1 MRVALG
7 LACLIWVPV
16 IAEAQE
22 RPTRDA
28 AGYLADVTG
37 VWRSPDY
44 GLLAEIRRDGLS
56 LYHEAGGLCLPD
68 ARDAEAQAEGFAVWS
83 PVEGPVAE
91 AVFAEV
97 PGGTPYLFEGASGV
111 PAACHQKLTPAQRF
125 DFAVA
130 TLRQH
135 YAGFAA
141 RHIDPEA
148 LLAEVRQAYPVID
161 TDDAL
166 WGALSRIFIR
176 LNDPHSELHGVIG
189 GVEIELAAGEAPT
202 LTAVGDAAAQKTWLA
217 AYRDGILSGLLRGQG
232 HHVGNNRLFWGV
244 RDGVGYL
251 NIVTMGA
258 FDAKADPS
266 DTQALEAIL
275 DEALTAFQGTRA
287 VVVDVSNNRGGY
299 DSVSR
304 TIAARFYDQPRLAY
318 QKRPWREGQTTT
330 STSVVIQPSSRVRY
344 TGPVYVVTSDIT
356 VSAGEIFA
364 LAMRALPQVR
374 LVGSTTRAA
383 LSDQIEKPLGEG
395 WRFSLSGELYT
406 NPQGEVP
413 EGRGIVPDTPW
424 SVFEGRGH
432 AANLAAFIDGL
443 KP

>member
-1 MRVALG
+1 MRKALG
-7 LACLIWVPV
+7 LVCLFLVPV

-28 AGYLADVTG
+28 AGYFADVTG
-37 VWRSPDY
+37 VWRSRDY
-44 GLLAEIRRDGLS
+44 GLLVEIRRDGIS

-83 PVEGPVAE
+83 PIKAPMAA
-91 AVFAEV
+91 AVFAEAS
-97 PGGTPYLFEGASGV
+97 GGTPYLFEGASGV
-111 PAACHQKLTPAQRF
+111 PAACHQELTPAQRF

-148 LLAEVRQAYPVID
+148 LVAEVRQAYPVID

-176 LNDPHSELHGVIG
+176 LNDPHSELHGVVG
-189 GVEIELAAGEAPT
+189 GVESDLAAGEAPS
-202 LTAVGDAAAQKTWLA
+202 LTAVGDGAAQKMWLA
-217 AYRDGILSGLLRGQG
+217 AYREGILSGLLRGKG
-232 HHVGNNRLFWGV
+232 HHVGNNRIFWGV

-258 FDAKADPS
+258 FDVKADPS

-275 DEALTAFQGTRA
+275 DEALTAFQGVRA

-318 QKRPWREGQTTT
+318 QKRPWRDGQTTT
-330 STSVVIQPSSRVRY
+330 TTSVVIQPSPRVRY

-364 LAMRALPQVR
+364 LAMRALPQAQ
-374 LVGSTTRAA
+374 LVGRTTRGA
-383 LSDQIEKPLGEG
+383 LSDQIEKPLGKG
-395 WRFSLSGELYT
+395 WGFSLSGELYT
-406 NPQGEVP
+406 TPQGEMP
-413 EGRGIVPDTPW
+413 EGRGIAPDTPW
-424 SVFEGRGH
+424 PVFEGRGH